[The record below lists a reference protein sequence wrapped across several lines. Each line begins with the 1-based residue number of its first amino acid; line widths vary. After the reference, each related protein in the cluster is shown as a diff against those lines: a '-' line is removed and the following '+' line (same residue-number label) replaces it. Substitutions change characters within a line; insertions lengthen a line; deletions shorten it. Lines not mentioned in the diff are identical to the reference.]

1 MLTVRVSY
9 CGFRQ
14 HTGIFTDS
22 IVGTIRPTLKITC
35 QLLVFQK
42 ITSQFPVSEGI
53 KKESQI
59 GSATNIVNK
68 KFASLISDG
77 NSSAANPSSVHMFDN
92 LCMFLCVYDAC
103 LFSMCVPV
111 IILLVYVGTQ
121 SATCISLSHYYFILM
136 PYMSVGEN
144 AVFILFHGETLSL
157 YVNRYMFAVYRIT
170 TTLKPLC
177 QHYEYVTWW
186 FRFSKYPGKMM

>member
-1 MLTVRVSY
+1 MLTVRVYY

-22 IVGTIRPTLKITC
+22 IVGTIRPTLKITR

-59 GSATNIVNK
+59 GSAINIVNK

-77 NSSAANPSSVHMFDN
+77 NSSAANPSSVYMFDN

-103 LFSMCVPV
+103 LFLMCVPV

-136 PYMSVGEN
+136 PYICLWVKM
-144 AVFILFHGETLSL
+144 
-157 YVNRYMFAVYRIT
+157 
-170 TTLKPLC
+170 
-177 QHYEYVTWW
+177 
-186 FRFSKYPGKMM
+186 RFSFYFMERLYPYM